1 MATQSDVLA
10 AIAANLQQA
19 IDRKKPREQ
28 VKIYNFN
35 YLIILYLFQTV
46 KFELEG
52 QVRACCIAKPFT
64 YSDLLKSIDSLFGN
78 HILTSLDSIRCV
90 FSRDDALRL
99 SVTNDDDLNKVIAIA
114 EATQA
119 TKLNFLLTK
128 KKDVNKS
135 RIKTKTDQQ
144 NDTDL
149 MPDDGQ
155 HAELDDA
162 TTDSPPPGTIAPQK
176 RRTSRNT
183 TSKST
188 TSKDGGLFIPE
199 SVSFCFWIL
208 NLIFLCRLM
217 KYIQVMVLQ

>member
-10 AIAANLQQA
+10 GIAANLQQA
-19 IDRKKPREQ
+19 IERKKPREQ

-35 YLIILYLFQTV
+35 NLIILYLFQTV

-78 HILTSLDSIRCV
+78 HILISLDSIRCV

-114 EATQA
+114 EANQA

-128 KKDVNKS
+128 KKDLKNS
-135 RIKTKTDQQ
+135 RIKTRTDQ
-144 NDTDL
+144 NDRDL
-149 MPDDGQ
+149 ISDDGQ
-155 HAELDDA
+155 HAEVDEV

-176 RRTSRNT
+176 RRTSSNT

-199 SVSFCFWIL
+199 SVSFCF
-208 NLIFLCRLM
+208 
-217 KYIQVMVLQ
+217 